1 MTPDAFL
8 DLIEEPRR
16 AEMRTLHEL
25 IRGSAP
31 DLEPV
36 MMGKMIGYGAFHYRY
51 ETGRE
56 GDTAVLTL
64 ASNKNYMSLY
74 VMCADGD
81 GYLAERYKES
91 LPKAD
96 IGKSCVR
103 IKRLN
108 DVDLDVVRD
117 LVKEAASMGG
127 AAAV

>member
-8 DLIEEPRR
+8 DEIEEPRR
-16 AEMRTLHEL
+16 AEMRTFHEL
-25 IRGSAP
+25 ICGSAP

-91 LPKAD
+91 LPHAD

-103 IKRLN
+103 IKRLG

>member
-1 MTPDAFL
+1 MTPDSFL
-8 DLIEEPRR
+8 EAIEEPRR
-16 AEMRTLHEL
+16 SEMRELHEL

-36 MMGKMIGYGAFHYRY
+36 MMGKMIGYGKFHYRY

-64 ASNKNYMSLY
+64 ANNKNYISLY
-74 VMCADGD
+74 VLCADGD

-103 IKRLN
+103 IKRLD
-108 DVDLDVVRD
+108 DVDLEVVRD
-117 LVKEAASMGG
+117 LVTQAASMGG